1 MNKLIEPPSWESIK
15 YDFFESGIRPELELD
30 QLPIL
35 DSWQKAKNAGLTP
48 HNSIVNKQ
56 NFEIQSLSYDDQQL
70 ARLTQPYLEDIFNL
84 YKQQNISVFLINNMG
99 LIVKELHDDSTD
111 GLYDFLKVG
120 RVVSEENF
128 GTIAPIC
135 SIDSRLPMALN
146 GHQHYLKEFSSF
158 SCASVPIFNGRGDI
172 LGALDITS
180 KISIS
185 TGNWL
190 NHLLHQSYK
199 FENEFIRNTQ
209 EATYFL
215 YFQNTPDL
223 IGGAYSGL
231 IAFNQDSYITHM
243 NQVASQLIG
252 CQIKDAIGAEI
263 TQIFANI
270 EALMHHS
277 SDIHLLKKNDH
288 AFCYAKMIHPQKKM
302 SQVGD
307 IKLQKCIRAIQ
318 ADIPIL
324 ITGETGTGKEFLAQ
338 QIHDQFKKL
347 PFISIN
353 CGAIPDNLLE
363 SELFGYEGG
372 AFTGAKAK
380 GQIGLVEM
388 ANGGFLFLD
397 ELGDLPI
404 HLQVKVL
411 RVLQDNTFYRVGG
424 RTALKSNFKLICATN
439 RNLKNLVDQ
448 GLFRSDLYYRI
459 RGYEIELSPLRD
471 RDDKLTIANSILENL
486 GDYRYSDKVKAQI
499 LNYAWPGNIRELI
512 NVLKISAVFSD
523 DLMITELLLQDG
535 AQVTTPLKIE
545 STSDL
550 DGLTRETIKRVYQ
563 EENMNVT
570 KVAKRLNISRSTV
583 YKYLNLCR

>member
-1 MNKLIEPPSWESIK
+1 MNNLIEQQSWESIK
-15 YDFFESGIRPELELD
+15 YDFFELGIRPEIEAY
-30 QLPIL
+30 QIPIL
-35 DSWQKAKNAGLTP
+35 DSWQNSKNAGLTP
-48 HNSIVNKQ
+48 YSSVVSQ
-56 NFEIQSLSYDDQQL
+56 RNFEIKLLTCDDHQL
-70 ARLTQPYLEDIFNL
+70 AKLTQPYLEDIFNL
-84 YKQQNISVFLINNMG
+84 YRQQDISVFLINNAG
-99 LIVKELHDDSTD
+99 LIVKELHDDITD
-111 GLYDFLKVG
+111 DLYSFLKVG

-135 SIDSRLPMALN
+135 SIDTRLPMTLN

-158 SCASVPIFNGRGDI
+158 SCASVPIFNGQGDV

-180 KISIS
+180 KTSIS

-190 NHLLHQSYK
+190 HHLLYQSYK
-199 FENEFIRNTQ
+199 FENDFISKSQ
-209 EATYFL
+209 EAIYIL

-223 IGGAYSGL
+223 IASAYTGV
-231 IAFNQDSYITHM
+231 IGFNQYGQITHM

-252 CQIKDAIGAEI
+252 CSVKDVLGIEI
-263 TQIFANI
+263 AHIFENI
-270 EALMHHS
+270 ESSMHKIG
-277 SDIHLLKKNDH
+277 DIQLLKKNDH
-288 AFCYAKMIHPQKKM
+288 AFCYAKVIHPQKKK

-307 IKLQKCIRAIQ
+307 VKLQKCIRAIQ
-318 ADIPIL
+318 ANIPIL

-338 QIHDQFKKL
+338 QIHDKFENL

-363 SELFGYEGG
+363 AELFGYEGG

-439 RNLKNLVDQ
+439 RKLKDLVDQ

-471 RDDKLTIANSILENL
+471 RDDKLTIANTILANL
-486 GDYRYSDKVKAQI
+486 GDYRYSDKVKVQI
-499 LNYAWPGNIRELI
+499 LNYPWPGNIRELM

-523 DLMITELLLQDG
+523 DDIITELLLQD
-535 AQVTTPLKIE
+535 E
-545 STSDL
+545 SSVEMVQIQQKSDL
-550 DGLTRETIKRVYQ
+550 EDLTRETVKRVYQ

-570 KVAKRLNISRSTV
+570 KVAKRLKISRSTV
-583 YKYLNLCR
+583 YKYLK